1 MSVPPI
7 FSSSCGPFPLSIE
20 HLKAA
25 SASTN
30 VLCNTELLS
39 NIYLPENHKPTM
51 SLPFLR
57 PSRLPRPST
66 IRQFLRATNTRTYST
81 PSTPSTSE
89 TPSSTP
95 SSPPTPST
103 KPYRVLLSPS
113 NQYPV
118 YQISKRGGNKHE
130 TKIKNI
136 QGDIQA
142 LRSDL
147 QELLSEEGKE
157 KVDVMLKNVNGQLV
171 VKVCLHSK
179 KEGEKGGR
187 LMSYRDT
194 RELRYQ
200 SSLRRRM

>member
-1 MSVPPI
+1 
-7 FSSSCGPFPLSIE
+7 
-20 HLKAA
+20 
-25 SASTN
+25 
-30 VLCNTELLS
+30 
-39 NIYLPENHKPTM
+39 M

-57 PSRLPRPST
+57 PSSLPRPST

-81 PSTPSTSE
+81 PSTPSTPE
-89 TPSSTP
+89 PTTSTP
-95 SSPPTPST
+95 SPINAST

-136 QGDIQA
+136 QGDVQA

-157 KVDVMLKNVNGQLV
+157 KVDVMLKNSNGQLV
-171 VKVCLHSK
+171 VK
-179 KEGEKGGR
+179 
-187 LMSYRDT
+187 
-194 RELRYQ
+194 
-200 SSLRRRM
+200 